1 MTGLGSEQIKRIE
14 LLYRRKCPPDRII
27 THELARQITGISH
40 ELNRQVGLLI
50 SRRGD
55 VAYVILGTHQGLL
68 IPDLERYRSSSSRF
82 KGLRLVHTH
91 LNSEYLTDDDLT
103 DLALLRLDLVCA
115 IETGPDG
122 EPGIAHT
129 AHLIPENPEGTYW
142 LFLKPAR
149 PSEID
154 LHFTS
159 FIQALEGEFARKQ
172 AVRRVDAADRAIL
185 IRVET
190 DPRADSQGSLQELS
204 ELATSCGVAVFDTVV
219 QFRKQLDPRYMAG
232 KGKLASL
239 VIRTMQIGANLLI
252 FDGELTPAQVR
263 SITDFTELKV
273 IDRTQVILDIFARR
287 ALSRE
292 GKIQV
297 ELAQL
302 KYLLP
307 RLTGKG
313 TAMSRLTGG
322 IGSRG
327 PGETK
332 LEIDRRRIRER
343 IHRLEKDLKAIEK
356 ARGQRRMKRKRGRL
370 PIISIVG
377 YTNAG
382 KSTLLNT
389 LTKSQVFTED
399 QLFATLD
406 PKSARLRFPRDTQA
420 IITDTVGFIRD
431 LPRELFAAFQ
441 ATLGE
446 LQEADI
452 LLHVIDVSNPDFE
465 RHIKA
470 VESILRELHVENK
483 PIIRVFNKQDRCPD
497 RVLLKTLCG
506 RFQATAISALQ
517 PESLMELLERIE
529 AGIGSKDSSLSEDQA
544 RGVI

>member
-1 MTGLGSEQIKRIE
+1 
-14 LLYRRKCPPDRII
+14 
-27 THELARQITGISH
+27 LARQITGISH
-40 ELNRQVGLLI
+40 ELNRQIGLLI
-50 SRRGD
+50 SRRGE
-55 VAYVILGTHQGLL
+55 VVYVILGTHQGLL

-91 LNSEYLTDDDLT
+91 LNGEFLTDEDLT
-103 DLALLRLDLVCA
+103 DLALLRLDLICA

-122 EPGIAHT
+122 EPGMAHT
-129 AHLIPENPEGTYW
+129 AHLVPENPEGKYW

-154 LHFTS
+154 LHFTG
-159 FIQALEGEFARKQ
+159 FISALEGEFARKQ

-185 IRVET
+185 VRVET
-190 DPRADSQGSLQELS
+190 DPRADSQGGLHELS
-204 ELATSCGVAVFDTVV
+204 ELAASCGVAVFDTVI
-219 QFRKQLDPRYMAG
+219 QFRKQIDPRYMAG

-239 VIRTMQIGANLLI
+239 VISAMQIGANLLI

-313 TAMSRLTGG
+313 AAMSRLTGG

-343 IHRLEKDLKAIEK
+343 IHRLEKDLKEIEK

-370 PIISIVG
+370 PVVSIVG

-389 LTKSQVFTED
+389 LTKSQVFAED
-399 QLFATLD
+399 LLFATLD

-431 LPRELFAAFQ
+431 LPKELFAAFR
-441 ATLGE
+441 ATLSE
-446 LQEADI
+446 LQEADM

-465 RHIKA
+465 KHITA
-470 VESILRELHVENK
+470 VESILQELHVEDK
-483 PIIRVFNKQDRCPD
+483 PVIRVFNKQDRFPD
-497 RVLLKTLCG
+497 RALLATLCS
-506 RFQATAISALQ
+506 RFQAAAISAVQ
-517 PESLMELLERIE
+517 PESLKELLERLE
-529 AGIGSKDSSLSEDQA
+529 AGIGFKGSSFSEDQA
-544 RGVI
+544 TGAQ